1 MNNHTNQLDDTIDL
15 KEFLLIMWAHKIIVM
30 IITFIVLFYGI
41 FYSVNAP
48 KVFTARAI
56 LKLEKNDNNSL
67 GGSSE
72 ALFALSG
79 FNAGIGDDL
88 LSSIIERVM
97 GRIFIEEIDKS
108 LDLKSDAFFNS
119 YKANGV
125 EAEWKT
131 FIKNLIG
138 YVSVDINENEVI
150 WNLILGAY
158 RENVS
163 LSISDANSIII
174 EVTHDTP
181 ERSAKIAN
189 EIMQYII
196 DDEKT
201 KSIEE
206 KKFQLDYL
214 SKALAGS
221 LFELEKAQN
230 QLQNFTLNKTSLPEE
245 SFAVATVKLE
255 SEKLKFEQTTKLYL
269 AVMELAK
276 IYEANNINA
285 TSYNKLR
292 LQHPIVDEVIFRRI
306 FGQNEIVTAWSWPDT
321 SSVNNV
327 LETLADRK
335 NRLEAVVSKAQI
347 DAENLANSVEKY
359 GAIVRDVKEA
369 EAVYTVMLEQV
380 KQNSIVSGYN
390 PETSIIYEYAMPP
403 INPSA
408 PNRKLIILIS
418 FLIGLFISLGF
429 VFLLSLIRGVYYS
442 NSSLLLVQK
451 VNFNSKTKVFRR
463 LAREKMERINNIA
476 QTNTNLRDLKLEI
489 DKSNKKFI
497 LISGLGSKLKANE
510 LSCVLGVSM
519 QADGKRVSHINFSN
533 IIKDRDLENKVYDHF
548 KVVDQFKKFEMLAPL
563 RNGHNTNFLTK
574 VGAKDILFDLR
585 DNYDFV
591 ILSAENNDALSLA
604 RFQDISD
611 TYHVILT
618 RKNRTKKKKLEEIC
632 NTLPL
637 GALLHD

>member
-1 MNNHTNQLDDTIDL
+1 MNNHINQLDDSIDL
-15 KEFLLIMWAHKIIVM
+15 KEFLLIIWAHKIIVL
-30 IITFIVLFYGI
+30 IITSIILFYGI
-41 FYSVNAP
+41 FYSLNAP
-48 KVFTARAI
+48 KVFTAKAI
-56 LKLEKNDNNSL
+56 VKLERNDNNSF
-67 GGSSE
+67 GASSE
-72 ALFALSG
+72 ALFAISG
-79 FNAGIGDDL
+79 LNAGIGDDL
-88 LSSIIERVM
+88 LGGIIEQIM
-97 GRIFIEEIDKS
+97 GRIFIEKIDKS

-119 YKANGV
+119 YQANGV
-125 EAEWKT
+125 EPEWKT
-131 FIKNLIG
+131 FIKDLIG
-138 YVSVDINENEVI
+138 YVSVDRNENEII
-150 WNLILGAY
+150 WNLILGVY

-163 LSISDANSIII
+163 LSISDSNSIII

-189 EIMQYII
+189 KIMQFII
-196 DDEKT
+196 DDDMK
-201 KSIEE
+201 KSSDE

-214 SKALAGS
+214 SKALAS
-221 LFELEKAQN
+221 ALYDMEKAQN

-245 SFAVATVKLE
+245 SFAVATLKLE

-276 IYEANNINA
+276 IYEEKNIN
-285 TSYNKLR
+285 TSSYNKLR
-292 LQHPIVDEVIFRRI
+292 LKHPIVDEVIFRRI
-306 FGQNEIVTAWSWPDT
+306 FGQNEIVTAWSWPDS

-327 LETLADRK
+327 LETLTDRK
-335 NRLEAVVSKAQI
+335 NRLEALVYKAQI
-347 DAENLANSVEKY
+347 DAENLAKNVEKY
-359 GAIVRDVKEA
+359 GTIIRDVKEA

-390 PETSIIYEYAMPP
+390 PDTSIIYEYAMPP

-408 PNRKLIILIS
+408 PNRKAIIIVS

-463 LAREKMERINNIA
+463 LAKEKMERINNIA
-476 QTNTNLRDLKLEI
+476 QTNTNLRDLKLDI
-489 DKSNKKFI
+489 NKSNKKFI
-497 LISGLGSKLKANE
+497 LISSLGSKLKANE
-510 LSCVLGVSM
+510 FSRVLGVSM

-533 IIKDRDLENKVYDHF
+533 IIKNSNLENNDYDQF
-548 KVVDQFKKFEMLAPL
+548 KVVDEFEKFEMLAPPG
-563 RNGHNTNFLTK
+563 NGHNMNFLTN
-574 VGAKDILFDLR
+574 VDAKNILFDLK
-585 DNYDFV
+585 DTYDFV
-591 ILSAENNDALSLA
+591 IVSAEDNDAMSLA

-611 TYHVILT
+611 TYHVTLT
-618 RKNRTKKKKLEEIC
+618 RKKRTKKKILEEIC